1 MVDVGK
7 FQKQLNAG
15 TVSLVVLALLDRA
28 GQPMYGYQISKVLES
43 LADHSLPMKQGTF
56 YPVLRSLER
65 EGQLESSL
73 EPSDAGPQRRYYRIT
88 AEGRASLPRWS
99 AAWIETRDFVDRFL
113 ALGPLPIEES
123 VVREES

>member
-1 MVDVGK
+1 MVDAGK
-7 FQKQLNAG
+7 LQKQLNAG

-43 LADHSLPMKQGTF
+43 LADGSLPMKQGTF

-73 EPSDAGPQRRYYRIT
+73 EPSDTGPQRRYYSIT
-88 AEGRASLPRWS
+88 AAGRDLLPLWRDAWS
-99 AAWIETRDFVDRFL
+99 ETRDFVDRCL
-113 ALGPLPIEES
+113 TLGPLPIEES